1 MPPYCDRR
9 AKVRVVSL
17 AGELLALAAE
27 VEQTVQLVR
36 GITDQA
42 SLRGLTAGAE
52 YVTIPTTTRD
62 IHLPKERP

>member
-1 MPPYCDRR
+1 MT
-9 AKVRVVSL
+9 L

-27 VEQTVQLVR
+27 LETAVKLVR

-42 SLRGLTAGAE
+42 TLTGHVAA
-52 YVTIPTTTRD
+52 YVTVPTTTRD